1 MSGRRQTLRFE
12 RVRSFGRIMSDT
24 RGFIRDNFVVFFKT
38 MLFMVGPIVLLTC
51 TLESFYQINL
61 FKGDDIN
68 EGFNRLGS
76 YIAINSIIS
85 QARWAING
93 LVTVVV
99 VSHFIRVYREKGEGK
114 FDISDVGR
122 SVRKDFFGTLL
133 AFIVMLLAVTI
144 VALVIGYTMY
154 GLAEIS
160 VGGFILIM
168 LAGSVA
174 YLLIRFPFWY
184 YVFSVFFA
192 RTSGPKNINVFSGM
206 GLAAKVFSGN
216 WWITWVTFFCMWLI
230 LYLLGMAISLPAKM
244 AGYIL
249 ELFSIDL
256 SQDSPDFRLL
266 QTVLTSVGEFAR
278 TIVNSVFCISVA
290 LQFFSLKEKEDGEG
304 TKELIEEIG
313 TKNDDDGIELT
324 Y

>member
-61 FKGDDIN
+61 SNGDDIS
-68 EGFNRLGS
+68 ESFNRLGS
-76 YIAINSIIS
+76 YIAINSILS
-85 QARWAING
+85 QTRWAING

-122 SVRKDFFGTLL
+122 SIRKDFFGTLF
-133 AFIVMLLAVTI
+133 AFIMMLLIVTV
-144 VALVIGYTMY
+144 VALIIGYTMY
-154 GLAEIS
+154 GLAEVS
-160 VGGFILIM
+160 VGGFVMIM

-184 YVFSVFFA
+184 FVFSVFFA
-192 RTSGPKNINVFSGM
+192 RTSGPKNRNVFSGM
-206 GLAAKVFSGN
+206 GLAGKVFSGN
-216 WWITWVTFFCMWLI
+216 WWMTWVIFFCMWLI
-230 LYLLGMAISLPAKM
+230 LYLLGFAISLPAKM

-249 ELFSIDL
+249 QLFSIDL
-256 SQDSPDFRLL
+256 SADSPDYRLL

-304 TKELIEEIG
+304 TNELIEEIG